1 MSSCCARNTTLPG
14 GRGRHKLQ
22 GLANCLESQVIILG
36 VHGDGGCECVSV
48 CMCTCVCVL
57 RVCVYVCMA
66 ARMGEI
72 LWLDMLR
79 GCMCV
84 RVGRCT
90 GDRGCVCVCMCG
102 WAV

>member
-1 MSSCCARNTTLPG
+1 
-14 GRGRHKLQ
+14 
-22 GLANCLESQVIILG
+22 
-36 VHGDGGCECVSV
+36 
-48 CMCTCVCVL
+48 MCTCVCVL
-57 RVCVYVCMA
+57 RVCVYVCVCVCMA

-90 GDRGCVCVCMCG
+90 GDRGCLCVCVG
-102 WAV
+102 GLSRRISKNV

>member
-1 MSSCCARNTTLPG
+1 MC
-14 GRGRHKLQ
+14 K
-22 GLANCLESQVIILG
+22 
-36 VHGDGGCECVSV
+36 CVYV
-48 CMCTCVCVL
+48 YVRVCVL
-57 RVCVYVCMA
+57 RVRVCVCICVCMA

-90 GDRGCVCVCMCG
+90 GDRGCVCVCVCVG
-102 WAV
+102 GLSRRISKNV